1 MGDLKGRVG
10 NNIMGI
16 EIYMGKH
23 DKITKK
29 NDNGS
34 RLIKLCTTNDL
45 VITNTKF
52 IHKTFTNTQERFT
65 PEKKKKKL

>member
-29 NDNGS
+29 TIMEVD
-34 RLIKLCTTNDL
+34 
-45 VITNTKF
+45 
-52 IHKTFTNTQERFT
+52 
-65 PEKKKKKL
+65 